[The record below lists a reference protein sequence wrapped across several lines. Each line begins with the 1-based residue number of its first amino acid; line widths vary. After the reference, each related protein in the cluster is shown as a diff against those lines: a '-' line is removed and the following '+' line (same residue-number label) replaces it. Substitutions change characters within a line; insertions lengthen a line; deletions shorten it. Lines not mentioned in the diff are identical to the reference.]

1 MRAALL
7 ERPGERLVVRE
18 VETPRPARGEVLIR
32 VRACGVCHTDLHI
45 AAGEWP
51 LKRLPLVLG
60 HEVVGDVAELGKGVT
75 RHRAGD
81 RVGVSWLYYTCGH
94 CEFCS
99 TDRERF
105 CPEYRATGYMADG
118 GFAEYMVAPATHAI
132 PVPPELGTRA
142 AAPLFCA
149 GLTAYRAVKTSEI
162 RLGETLAVWGTG
174 GLGQCAVQIAKARGA
189 RVAAVDVSE
198 QKLDQARALGADL
211 AVSAADGR
219 AADALQAEGGAHAV
233 LCFAPS
239 AAVVA
244 QAFDSLRPCGTI
256 VLVGLPPGD
265 FSLPIVGCVRKGVR
279 ILTTAIGTRQDLR
292 EVLALAAAGKVRT
305 ATESCRLEEINAVL
319 ERLERGE
326 IAGRAVVVFD

>member
-1 MRAALL
+1 MKAALL
-7 ERPGERLVVRE
+7 EKPGRGLVVRE
-18 VETPRPARGEVLIR
+18 LESPRPGRGEVLIR

-51 LKRLPLVLG
+51 LKRLPLILG
-60 HEVVGDVAELGKGVT
+60 HEVVGEVAGLGEGVT
-75 RHRAGD
+75 QHREGD

-132 PVPPELGTRA
+132 PVPPELGTRE

-162 RLGETLAVWGTG
+162 RVGETVAVWGAG
-174 GLGQCAVQIAKARGA
+174 GLGQCAVQIAKAMGA
-189 RVAAVDVSE
+189 RVVAVDVSE
-198 QKLDQARALGADL
+198 QKLAQAQTLGADV
-211 AVSAADGR
+211 AVSAAEGK
-219 AADALQAEGGAHAV
+219 AAEAIQSAGGAHAV

-239 AAVVA
+239 AEAVV
-244 QAFDSLRPCGTI
+244 QAFEALRPCGTI
-256 VLVGLPPGD
+256 VLVGLPPGE
-265 FSLPIVGCVRKGVR
+265 FSLPIVGCVRKGIR

-292 EVLALAAAGKVRT
+292 AVLALAAAEKIRT
-305 ATESCRLEEINAVL
+305 TTEGCRLEEINAVL
-319 ERLERGE
+319 DRLARGE
-326 IAGRAVVVFD
+326 VVGRMVIEFD